1 MKEFVIKGAIFFAMM
16 FVIDR
21 VVGYAFSY
29 FVEQTKG
36 GYVGHHQYMS
46 NEMQKDIL
54 IFGSSR
60 AVHHYDAKLIEDSL
74 GMTCYNCGQDGNG
87 AIFNYGQWILIKERY
102 QPKVIIYDVFAS
114 FDLQQDDNH
123 KYLGWLKLYYDRSGI
138 PEVFDEVDKTERIK
152 MLSLMYR
159 YNYNPLQFFA
169 DYIHPIYQVDPY
181 GFLPE
186 EGELDTMQI
195 RKNRRVEGV
204 VHEFDTQKIYA
215 IEKLVKERGD
225 ARFIFVI
232 SPCWYGMDSE
242 SLKPIKEICQRE
254 KVKFYDFGNNP
265 KYVRQNQYFK
275 DGLHLN
281 AKGAEEFSKDL
292 LKYMKD

>member
-1 MKEFVIKGAIFFAMM
+1 MKKFLIKVAIFFALM

-21 VVGYAFSY
+21 AVGYAFCY
-29 FVEQTKG
+29 FVEHAKG

-74 GMTCYNCGQDGNG
+74 RLSCYNCGQDGNG
-87 AIFNYGQWILIKERY
+87 AIFNYGQWKLIKERY
-102 QPKVIIYDVFAS
+102 QPKMMIYDVYS
-114 FDLQQDDNH
+114 VFDLEKDDNH
-123 KYLGWLKLYYDRSGI
+123 KYLGWLKLYYDRPGI
-138 PEVFDEVDKTERIK
+138 AEVFDDVDKTERIK
-152 MLSLMYR
+152 MQSMLYR

-169 DYIHPIYQVDPY
+169 DFVHPIYQMDKY

-186 EGELDTMQI
+186 VGELDTMQI
-195 RKNRRVEGV
+195 RKNLSIEGKV
-204 VHEFDTQKIYA
+204 TAFDEQKLKA
-215 IEKLVKERGD
+215 IERLVQERGD
-225 ARFIFVI
+225 AMFVFVV
-232 SPCWYGMDSE
+232 SPCWYGMDTV

-254 KVKFYDFGNNP
+254 NIRFLDFGNDS
-265 KYVRQNQYFK
+265 KYVHQNQYFK

-281 AKGAEEFSKDL
+281 ARGAEEFTNDL
-292 LKYMKD
+292 IEALR